1 MASTSSSSSCSLS
14 LSLPLSL
21 SLCSDVATT
30 CRRLLASRGALV
42 EGPVTGGGEGD
53 GDNRRLEC
61 NGWVLDEA
69 VDGIAVVCED
79 SD

>member
-1 MASTSSSSSCSLS
+1 M
-14 LSLPLSL
+14 
-21 SLCSDVATT
+21 
-30 CRRLLASRGALV
+30 

-61 NGWVLDEA
+61 NGWVVDEA